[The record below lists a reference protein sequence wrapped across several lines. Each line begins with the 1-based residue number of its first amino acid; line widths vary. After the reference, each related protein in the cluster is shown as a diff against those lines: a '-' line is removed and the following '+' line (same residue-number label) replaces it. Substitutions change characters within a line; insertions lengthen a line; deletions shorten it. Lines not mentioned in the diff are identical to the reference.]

1 MRPPSSVG
9 EVMDQEMRELQ
20 ERTRNGGDLG
30 LRGEEAALSEMMAK
44 RASVEERRRRT
55 ENRP

>member
-1 MRPPSSVG
+1 
-9 EVMDQEMRELQ
+9 MDQEMRDGQ